1 MIPTSDMSMSCKSG
15 IAMSLWHPISNGG
28 SGGGGGGSHN
38 AIICR
43 PLLSL

>member
-1 MIPTSDMSMSCKSG
+1 MIPTSDMSISCKSG
-15 IAMSLWHPISNGG
+15 IAMSLRHPISNGG
-28 SGGGGGGSHN
+28 SGGGGGSHN